1 MAIEQYGF
9 DDQSY
14 VSGAD
19 NRTKQYYIVE
29 ETSTGTVTVANAAT
43 DRPVGVLQNK
53 PNTNEA
59 AQVRQTGITKCV
71 SDGTTPIAIG
81 DMIGTGSTGKCI
93 KKSTDKDI
101 IIGYSKS
108 ASTADGV
115 VISVDMSFKRDIAV

>member
-14 VSGAD
+14 VAGAD
-19 NRTKQYYIVE
+19 LRLKQYYILE
-29 ETSTGTVTVANAAT
+29 EANTGAVTVTNAAT

-53 PNTNEA
+53 PNTGEA

-81 DMIGTGSTGKCI
+81 DPVGTNNAGKCI

-101 IIGYSKS
+101 VIGYSKS
-108 ASTADGV
+108 ASSADGV
-115 VISVDMSFKRDIAV
+115 VISVDMSFKRDLAV